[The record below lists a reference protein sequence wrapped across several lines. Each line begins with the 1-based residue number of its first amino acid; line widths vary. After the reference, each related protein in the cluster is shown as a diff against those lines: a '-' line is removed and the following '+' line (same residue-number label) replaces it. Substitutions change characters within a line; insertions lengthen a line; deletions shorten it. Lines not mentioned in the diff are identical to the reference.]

1 VPCPYAGEV
10 HGELAQLIALAAHG
24 SAWLA
29 GRTGALPPDL
39 EGTNST
45 FRFVRQVRFE
55 LEGSLLRKP
64 VVATDVASWLEEKD
78 PPGSW
83 AAEYRP
89 SLVHDDRAVAVGS
102 SRYLA
107 ADGSV
112 ESEYYNVFFLTFDD
126 EGRCREFTEVYMKRP
141 DATSAA

>member
-1 VPCPYAGEV
+1 MHDARVAR
-10 HGELAQLIALAAHG
+10 
-24 SAWLA
+24 WLA
-29 GRTGALPPDL
+29 DYVEAWRSYDPEAIGTLFAEDALYRYHPWDEPTPSHVRGRDAI
-39 EGTNST
+39 
-45 FRFVRQVRFE
+45 
-55 LEGSLLRKP
+55 
-64 VVATDVASWLEEKD
+64 VASWLEEQD
-78 PPGSW
+78 LPGSW

-89 SLVHDDRAVAVGS
+89 SLVHDDRAVAVGW

-126 EGRCREFTEVYMKRP
+126 EGRCRDFTEVYMKRP

>member
-1 VPCPYAGEV
+1 MDHAGV
-10 HGELAQLIALAAHG
+10 AR
-24 SAWLA
+24 WLA
-29 GRTGALPPDL
+29 DYVEAWASYDPDAIGALFAEDALYRYHPWDEP
-39 EGTNST
+39 TPS
-45 FRFVRQVRFE
+45 QVR
-55 LEGSLLRKP
+55 GRD
-64 VVATDVASWLEEKD
+64 VIVASWLEHKD

-112 ESEYYNVFFLTFDD
+112 ESEYYNVFFVTFDD
-126 EGRCREFTEVYMKRP
+126 EGRCREFAEVDMKRP
-141 DATSAA
+141 DTTSAA

>member
-1 VPCPYAGEV
+1 MNEAGV
-10 HGELAQLIALAAHG
+10 AR
-24 SAWLA
+24 WLA
-29 GRTGALPPDL
+29 DYVEAWRSYDPDAI
-39 EGTNST
+39 
-45 FRFVRQVRFE
+45 
-55 LEGSLLRKP
+55 GSLFSEDALYRYHP
-64 VVATDVASWLEEKD
+64 WDEPTPSHVRGRDEIVSSWLEQKD

-89 SLVHDDRAVAVGS
+89 SLVHDDRAVAVGT

-126 EGRCREFTEVYMKRP
+126 EGRCREFAEVYMKRP
-141 DATSAA
+141 DGSTAPAA

>member
-1 VPCPYAGEV
+1 MDDARVAR
-10 HGELAQLIALAAHG
+10 
-24 SAWLA
+24 WLA
-29 GRTGALPPDL
+29 DYVEAWRSYDPEAIGTLFAEDALYRYHPWDEP
-39 EGTNST
+39 TPS
-45 FRFVRQVRFE
+45 QVR
-55 LEGSLLRKP
+55 GRD
-64 VVATDVASWLEEKD
+64 AIVASWLEEKD
-78 PPGSW
+78 RPGSW

>member
-1 VPCPYAGEV
+1 MDEAGV
-10 HGELAQLIALAAHG
+10 QR
-24 SAWLA
+24 WLA
-29 GRTGALPPDL
+29 DYVEAWRSYDPEAIGRLFAEDALYRYHPWDEPTPSQERGRD
-39 EGTNST
+39 
-45 FRFVRQVRFE
+45 
-55 LEGSLLRKP
+55 
-64 VVATDVASWLEEKD
+64 AIVASWLEEKD

-89 SLVHDDRAVAVGS
+89 SLVHGDRAVAVGS

-126 EGRCREFTEVYMKRP
+126 EGRCREFAEVYMKRP
-141 DATSAA
+141 DTPSAA

>member
-1 VPCPYAGEV
+1 MDEAGV
-10 HGELAQLIALAAHG
+10 AR
-24 SAWLA
+24 WLA
-29 GRTGALPPDL
+29 DYVEAWRSYDPVAI
-39 EGTNST
+39 
-45 FRFVRQVRFE
+45 
-55 LEGSLLRKP
+55 GSLFSEDALYRYHP
-64 VVATDVASWLEEKD
+64 WDEPTPSYVRGRDEIVSSWLEQED

-89 SLVHDDRAVAVGS
+89 SLVHDDRAVAVGT

-126 EGRCREFTEVYMKRP
+126 DGRCREFAEVYMKRP
-141 DATSAA
+141 DGSTTPAA

>member
-1 VPCPYAGEV
+1 MDEARVAR
-10 HGELAQLIALAAHG
+10 
-24 SAWLA
+24 WLA
-29 GRTGALPPDL
+29 DYVEAWRSYDPEAIGSLFAEDALYRYHPWDEP
-39 EGTNST
+39 TPS
-45 FRFVRQVRFE
+45 QVR
-55 LEGSLLRKP
+55 GRD
-64 VVATDVASWLEEKD
+64 AIVASWLEQQDAPE
-78 PPGSW
+78 SW

-89 SLVHDDRAVAVGS
+89 SLVRDDRAVAVGS

-107 ADGSV
+107 SDGSV